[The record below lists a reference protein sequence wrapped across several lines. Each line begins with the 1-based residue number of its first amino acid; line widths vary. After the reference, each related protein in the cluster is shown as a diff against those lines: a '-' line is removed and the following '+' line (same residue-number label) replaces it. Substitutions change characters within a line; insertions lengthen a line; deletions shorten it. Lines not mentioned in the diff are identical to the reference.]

1 MMIQLNYRDS
11 RPFYQQIKDNIRH
24 LVVSRAVNTN
34 EKLPS
39 VRELASALAIN
50 PNTIQRAYRDLES
63 EGYIYTVPGKG
74 SFVAEV
80 KDVAKERRKD
90 LFQIF
95 DATVKEL
102 LFLATPASDL
112 QTRIRCIS
120 EKGGENFG

>member
-24 LVVSRAVNTN
+24 LVISRAVNTN

-39 VRELASALAIN
+39 VRELASSLAIN
-50 PNTIQRAYRDLES
+50 PNTIQRAYRELET

-74 SFVAEV
+74 SFVSEV
-80 KDVAKERRKD
+80 KDAAKERRMD

-102 LFLATPASDL
+102 LYLATPASDL
-112 QTRIRCIS
+112 QTRIRSIS
-120 EKGGENFG
+120 EKGGKHFG